1 MSVALNF
8 EHSKR
13 RFFVCFFLFLS
24 IDAFSQE
31 CISSSGETL
40 TSTFGSISYTIGQI
54 SNENN
59 ASSTFQIQEGV
70 QQVFTQNNSVQIRE
84 SQLDLGLI
92 IYPNPCSDFIQIDF
106 KEKSNSKY
114 RYEIFNTEGRLMI
127 SGELN
132 SKSTKLETRLFP
144 SASYL
149 LRVTGDDKILSYVF
163 KKI

>member
-13 RFFVCFFLFLS
+13 RLLVCFFLFLS
-24 IDAFSQE
+24 IDAISQE

-59 ASSTFQIQEGV
+59 VSSTFQIQEGV
-70 QQVFTQNNSVQIRE
+70 QQVFNQNNSVKIDE
-84 SQLDLGLI
+84 GQLDIGVI
-92 IYPNPCSDFIQIDF
+92 IYPNPCSDFLQIDF
-106 KEKSNSKY
+106 NEKSNSKY

-149 LRVTGDDKILSYVF
+149 LRLKGDDKSHSYLF

>member
-13 RFFVCFFLFLS
+13 RLFVFLFLFLS
-24 IDAFSQE
+24 FDAISQE

-54 SNENN
+54 SNVNSV
-59 ASSTFQIQEGV
+59 SSTFQIQEGV
-70 QQVFTQNNSVQIRE
+70 QQVFNQNNSVKIDE
-84 SQLDLGLI
+84 GQLDIGVI
-92 IYPNPCSDFIQIDF
+92 IYPNPCSDFLQIDF

-149 LRVTGDDKILSYVF
+149 LRLTGDDKSHSYLF

>member
-8 EHSKR
+8 EYLKR
-13 RFFVCFFLFLS
+13 RLLVYFLLFLS

-54 SNENN
+54 SNETN
-59 ASSTFQIQEGV
+59 ASGTFQIQEGV
-70 QQVFTQNNSVQIRE
+70 QQVFAQNNSVQIRE
-84 SQLDLGLI
+84 SQLELGVI
-92 IYPNPCSDFIQIDF
+92 IYPNPCSDFIQIDL

-114 RYEIFNTEGRLMI
+114 RYEIFNTEGRLII
-127 SGELN
+127 SGEL
-132 SKSTKLETRLFP
+132 SSECTKLETRLFP

-149 LRVTGDDKILSYVF
+149 LRVTGDDKSLSYVF